1 VRNGNYVTWPKLMVE
16 LIHRHMP
23 DSEETIKGHLKGKRQ
38 GIRSMNQQALDK
50 MVEDKKTHTESED
63 ETSPFK
69 PTRTTKLFFVQI

>member
-1 VRNGNYVTWPKLMVE
+1 
-16 LIHRHMP
+16 MP
-23 DSEETIKGHLKGKRQ
+23 DSEETIKGQLKGQRQ

-50 MVEDKKTHTESED
+50 MVDDNKTHTESED